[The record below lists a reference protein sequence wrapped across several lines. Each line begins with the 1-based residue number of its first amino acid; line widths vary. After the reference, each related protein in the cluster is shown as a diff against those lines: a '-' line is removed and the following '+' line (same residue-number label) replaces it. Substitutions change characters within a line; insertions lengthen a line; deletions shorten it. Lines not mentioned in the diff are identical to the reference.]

1 MAYLN
6 FEVSYA
12 VGAVPAWE
20 ASQILLGITHIYYYG
35 LLVRNE
41 HYARRFNEVF
51 ATNGT
56 FISKTYQKQLQISSK
71 DQLFLEVRTQ
81 DQLLSVTVAN
91 SNNDEAI
98 HASDAMEAI
107 KKLRERLRQERE
119 SNNETDTIEITD
131 SMKRERLEGDQ
142 EIDETLLQYIYRS
155 QLDEELKR
163 IMWNAAI
170 LACFSLLADTIERF
184 EFILVRVSP

>member
-12 VGAVPAWE
+12 VGAAPAWE
-20 ASQILLGITHIYYYG
+20 ASQTLLGITHIYYYG
-35 LLVRNE
+35 LLGWNE

-56 FISKTYQKQLQISSK
+56 FISEDLPKTVADFIKRPVIL
-71 DQLFLEVRTQ
+71 DVRTQ

-119 SNNETDTIEITD
+119 SNKETDTIEITD
-131 SMKRERLEGDQ
+131 SMKRERLEG
-142 EIDETLLQYIYRS
+142 IRKS
-155 QLDEELKR
+155 MKR
-163 IMWNAAI
+163 FYNI
-170 LACFSLLADTIERF
+170 
-184 EFILVRVSP
+184 FIALN